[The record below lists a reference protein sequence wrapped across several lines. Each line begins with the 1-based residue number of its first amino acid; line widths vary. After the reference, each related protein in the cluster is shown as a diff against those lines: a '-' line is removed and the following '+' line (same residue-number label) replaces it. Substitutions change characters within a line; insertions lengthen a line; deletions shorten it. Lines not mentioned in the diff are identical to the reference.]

1 MNIYVVSFLIILF
14 FNIIRDRKSLQVLQT
29 NKYNE
34 NIVKTICT
42 LANDLKLEII
52 CEGVEQQEQADMVK
66 KFGCRTI
73 QGWLYGKAMP
83 YDQAVD
89 MLEKYNT
96 SSSKR
101 K

>member
-1 MNIYVVSFLIILF
+1 
-14 FNIIRDRKSLQVLQT
+14 
-29 NKYNE
+29 
-34 NIVKTICT
+34 
-42 LANDLKLEII
+42 
-52 CEGVEQQEQADMVK
+52 MVK